1 MIGRKIIYKDTLD
14 STNNYVANLESEGK
28 IEHGTV
34 ILAESQEAG
43 KGQRGSKW
51 DSEPYKNLTL
61 SCFLKHDNLAVN
73 QHFILNQVISLAC
86 VDFLNHFH
94 SGFEIKW
101 PNDIVFSSSK
111 IAGILIENHLQG
123 EKIRSSIVG
132 LGININQLTFGNY
145 NASSLAEISGKE
157 FSLREIV
164 FVLVEKLNF
173 WYSKLRSFDFES
185 IQKAYL
191 DKLWLYQKESQ
202 FQDDKG
208 IFKGEIEGVELNGQL
223 LVKSLNEIRKYQN
236 KEIVFLER
244 KKN

>member
-43 KGQRGSKW
+43 KGQRGAKW

-61 SCFLKHDNLAVN
+61 SCYLEHDNLAVS
-73 QHFILNQVISLAC
+73 QHFALNQVISLAC

-94 SGFEIKW
+94 AGFEVKW
-101 PNDIVFSSSK
+101 PNDIVYSSSK
-111 IAGILIENHLQG
+111 ITGILIENQLQG

-132 LGININQLTFGNY
+132 LGININQREFGDY
-145 NASSLAEISGKE
+145 NATSLAKICANE
-157 FSLREIV
+157 FILREII

-173 WYSKLRSFDFES
+173 WYSKLISFDFNS
-185 IQKAYL
+185 IQSAYL
-191 DKLWLYQKESQ
+191 QNLWLYQKESQ
-202 FQDDKG
+202 FQDEKG
-208 IFKGEIEGVELNGQL
+208 SFIGVIQGVELNGQIL
-223 LVKSLNEIRKYQN
+223 IQVKDEIKKYQN

-244 KKN
+244 IKS